1 MSEAAVELWT
11 VKRDTWI
18 HLLAGSVNSVRGNST
33 SLWERVLSRWKSHQF
48 TSKDEAPLPREA
60 YSCLSCASCLICPT
74 SCFSPAWPWSM
85 LSSFNYVHHTKL
97 MALQQGFLYRAA
109 SLSFDS
115 ASTFIENSFFPPLI
129 LIKSSPPFTPPN
141 APISRFMPLSVTH

>member
-1 MSEAAVELWT
+1 MSEAAVGLWT

-18 HLLAGSVNSVRGNST
+18 HLLAGSVNSARGNSI

-48 TSKDEAPLPREA
+48 TSKKEAPSPR
-60 YSCLSCASCLICPT
+60 SCLCCAFYLICPA
-74 SCFSPAWPWSM
+74 SCSSPAWPSSM

-97 MALQQGFLYRAA
+97 MTLQQGFLYIEA

-115 ASTFIENSFFPPLI
+115 ASTFIENSFFSPLI
-129 LIKSSPPFTPPN
+129 FIKRSPPSSPPN
-141 APISRFMPLSVTH
+141 ALIWFMPLSVTH